1 MLFEITDA
9 LLGAILG
16 ILLMIY
22 HQLGG
27 IKMLQNCM
35 IGSLNE
41 VREKLGLAPFRGGDV
56 EV

>member
-1 MLFEITDA
+1 MIFEITDA

-27 IKMLQNCM
+27 IRVLQNCM

-41 VREKLGLAPFRGGDV
+41 VRGKLGLAPFRGG
-56 EV
+56 EMGE